1 MLENNEKSNCG
12 FAEEIV
18 SYLYDEMNLSE
29 KSHFEKH
36 LKNCF
41 TCQDELAGFS
51 KARNSIQEWRAEEFL
66 PLENPA
72 IVIPCPQQVKSISR
86 SWLAAVREFF
96 TLSPAWMTASTAF
109 AALAICVVLFALVV
123 SFIRNDQNFA
133 GIEKGS
139 NIIVPSP
146 TNGNQNKN
154 SNVSNANQNT
164 QKTADSPQPPVIADS
179 SKPANRTVE
188 PTKIVAKPNVE
199 KPQNLPV
206 KTLQPKSNG
215 KPISKPQ
222 QVKSKKQSAPSFL
235 DEDEEDDSLT
245 LTDLLEQIGTREIDD

>member
-1 MLENNEKSNCG
+1 MLEDTQNSTCE
-12 FAEEIV
+12 FAEELV
-18 SYLYDEMNLSE
+18 SYLYDEMSHSE
-29 KSHFEKH
+29 KLHFEKH

-41 TCQDELAGFS
+41 ACQDEFAGFS
-51 KARNSIQEWRAEEFL
+51 LARTSILEWRNEEFL

-72 IVIPCPQQVKSISR
+72 IEIPYPLQVKSVSR
-86 SWLAAVREFF
+86 SWFAAVRELF

-123 SFIRNDQNFA
+123 SFLRNDPNIA
-133 GIEKGS
+133 RIENDS
-139 NIIVPSP
+139 NVILPSP

-164 QKTADSPQPPVIADS
+164 QKTADSPQPSVIVDS
-179 SKPANRTVE
+179 PKPINRTVE
-188 PTKIVAKPNVE
+188 STKIVAKPNVE
-199 KPQNLPV
+199 KPQNLLV
-206 KTLQPKSNG
+206 KTPQPKSNS

-222 QVKSKKQSAPSFL
+222 QVRSKKQSAPSFL